1 MPGPWT
7 VDRLSPRLA
16 GELVRVEPLR
26 AEHEEALFEAGRPGE
41 IWRWWPFNPAAD
53 RETFHRWMD
62 GVLAEVAAGRGAR
75 FAILDRGGRPI
86 GSTSFCDLRPGD
98 RAVEIGWTW
107 LTPSAWRTGA
117 NAEAK
122 LLLLRHA
129 FEALG
134 CRRVEFYTD
143 ELNARSRAA
152 LGALPAHFEGV
163 LRDVKLLPDGRWR
176 SSAVYSVL
184 ADEWPVVERALSSR
198 VATRVT

>member
-1 MPGPWT
+1 MPGTWEAT
-7 VDRLSPRLA
+7 ELSPRLV
-16 GELVRVEPLR
+16 GGLVAVEPLR
-26 AEHEEALFEAGRPGE
+26 AEHEEALFAAARPEA
-41 IWRWWPFNPAAD
+41 IWRWWPFNPAVD
-53 RETFHRWMD
+53 RESFHRWMSA
-62 GVLAEVAAGRGAR
+62 VLAEVEEGRGAR
-75 FAILDRGGRPI
+75 FAILDPDGRPI
-86 GSTSFCDLRPGD
+86 GATSFCDLRPAA

-129 FEALG
+129 FGALG

-152 LGALPAHFEGV
+152 LAALPAHFEGV

-184 ADEWPVVERALSSR
+184 ADEWPVVERALASR
-198 VATRVT
+198 VASRVT